1 MCEERAAVVK
11 QNLICCCPRFLQIE
25 AEKTVYL
32 DTRWSILVV
41 IAFRQ
46 LVAVG
51 VDVTDKCFEKPPAG
65 GRGLDE
71 LHDGVG
77 LHVLEE
83 ARPMPDDDAVGRLG
97 GAEASRK
104 VDDDAEREVQHRVV
118 EAHCDLREI
127 KFNNFVNF
135 LIRQASVY
143 LFLGASLTF
152 YHLD

>member
-1 MCEERAAVVK
+1 MCEDRAAVVY
-11 QNLICCCPRFLQIE
+11 QNLIFGCPRFCKNRGKENDIFR
-25 AEKTVYL
+25 Y
-32 DTRWSILVV
+32 ILSMLAVV
-41 IAFRQ
+41 ASRQ

-51 VDVTDKCFEKPPAG
+51 VHVSDKQFEKPPAG

-83 ARPMPDDDAVGRLG
+83 ARPVPNDDAVGRLG

-104 VDDDAEREVQHRVV
+104 VDDDTEREVQLRVV

-135 LIRQASVY
+135 LIRQALISV
-143 LFLGASLTF
+143 FS
-152 YHLD
+152 